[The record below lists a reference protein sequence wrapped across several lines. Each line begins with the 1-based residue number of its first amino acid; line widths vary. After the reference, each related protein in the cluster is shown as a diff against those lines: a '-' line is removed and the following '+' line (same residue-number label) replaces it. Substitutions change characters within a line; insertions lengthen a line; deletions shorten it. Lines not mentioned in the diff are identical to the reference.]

1 MKSLLKKNK
10 KLIIA
15 MSAVIAGT
23 VGIASSI
30 IITDKHQSVEEK
42 LTSAIENVT
51 NEQILKLE
59 QQLQRVSPISYEE
72 YLS

>member
-1 MKSLLKKNK
+1 MALIRKNK
-10 KLIIA
+10 KLIVA
-15 MSAVIAGT
+15 MSAAIVGT
-23 VGIASSI
+23 AGIASSI

-51 NEQILKLE
+51 NDQILKLE
-59 QQLQRVSPISYEE
+59 QQLQRVSPINYEN